1 MSCRELILGAGM
13 ASFNYGYMNNVI
25 SGSFGQTTFIAKF
38 LSGSNASSITDAI
51 VSGFFGFALVGA
63 IIQSYISSKWGRRA
77 ATGVGAVSL
86 VIAGAIQA
94 GSVDVAMFLVGRY
107 IAGFG
112 CGIVLSN
119 TPVYMSEIAPPHT
132 RGLLVGLQG
141 NCIVWGYICSSCA
154 ALGFHYVDQDYQ
166 WRLNF
171 IIATGVA
178 AALLVSLFFLPES
191 PRWLV
196 EKGRKNEATKI
207 LDRIHR
213 TKRDP
218 DGIYAHAEMVQIIA
232 QVEAEKSLDTGFLN
246 IIRTPAL
253 RKRMICTLLVWT
265 MGQAT
270 GITVLANLTP
280 TLFAALG
287 YGTVLQ
293 LGLSLVWTVC
303 LFLGC
308 FVNIFLLDRVGRVKL
323 LVAGGFINST
333 LLAIEAALESQYLHS
348 TNQSGIQAAVAMYF
362 LIAFFYTCTIE
373 CTGYVYG
380 CEIWPTYLRS
390 KGATISFIGFFLT
403 SIWATAPASL
413 ATSTIGWKYY
423 MVFIVVTV
431 PLTTAIWF
439 ILPETAGL
447 TLEELGSKFGEKIEV
462 DFNEALQGNLE
473 GVNQSSELI
482 QESKLDS
489 NSYIDTHK

>member
-1 MSCRELILGAGM
+1 MLL
-13 ASFNYGYMNNVI
+13 ASLPSTLFR
-25 SGSFGQTTFIAKF
+25 
-38 LSGSNASSITDAI
+38 
-51 VSGFFGFALVGA
+51 FFGFALIGA
-63 IIQSYISSKWGRRA
+63 IILSYISSKWGRRA

-94 GSVDVAMFLVGRY
+94 GSVDIAMFLVGRY

-132 RGLLVGLQG
+132 RGFLVGLQG

-178 AALLVSLFFLPES
+178 ATLLVSLFFLPES

-196 EKGRKNEATKI
+196 EKDRKNEATKI

-213 TKRDP
+213 TKTDP

-280 TLFAALG
+280 TLFAGLG

-308 FVNIFLLDRVGRVKL
+308 FVNVFLLDRVGRVKL
-323 LVAGGFINST
+323 LGM
-333 LLAIEAALESQYLHS
+333 E
-348 TNQSGIQAAVAMYF
+348 
-362 LIAFFYTCTIE
+362 
-373 CTGYVYG
+373 
-380 CEIWPTYLRS
+380 
-390 KGATISFIGFFLT
+390 
-403 SIWATAPASL
+403 
-413 ATSTIGWKYY
+413 
-423 MVFIVVTV
+423 TV
-431 PLTTAIWF
+431 
-439 ILPETAGL
+439 
-447 TLEELGSKFGEKIEV
+447 
-462 DFNEALQGNLE
+462 
-473 GVNQSSELI
+473 
-482 QESKLDS
+482 
-489 NSYIDTHK
+489 